1 MSSIEKRTRDGQTTW
16 LARWRD
22 PGGRQHKRSFPKK
35 SDAQRFVTTL
45 GADQLRG
52 QYIDPTD
59 RTTFRAYAEAWRAA
73 QAHRPTTQA
82 HVETHLRRHA
92 YPVFGA
98 RRLATILPSEV
109 QAWTAGLTAAGLA
122 PSTVQVIHGIVA
134 SVFKAA
140 VRDRKLA
147 SSPCET
153 TRLPRKVKTRI
164 VPLGTSVVTA
174 LVDAMPERLAALVIL
189 AAGTGLRQGEAFGL
203 TVDRIDF
210 LRRTLTV
217 DRQLVLLPRQAPYLA
232 PVKTEA
238 SNRTVPL
245 PRVVVDA
252 LADHL
257 RRYPAGPNGWVF
269 TDDTGA
275 PLRRT
280 AFSREVWRP
289 AVTAAGAPAGTGF
302 HDLRHYYASLL
313 IAHGESIKVVQARL
327 GHATAAETLDTYAHL
342 WPDSEDQTRA
352 AIDSVLGASRAPSVP
367 RKAVTRP

>member
-1 MSSIEKRTRDGQTTW
+1 MAGAVARPRRTAAQAQLSEIERR
-16 LARWRD
+16 A
-22 PGGRQHKRSFPKK
+22 
-35 SDAQRFVTTL
+35 AVVTTL

-153 TRLPRKVKTRI
+153 TRLPRKVKARV

-257 RRYPAGPNGWVF
+257 RRYPAGPNGWAF

-280 AFSREVWRP
+280 AFSREVWHP
-289 AVTAAGAPAGTGF
+289 AVEAAGASAGTGLLSRPGARFRCF
-302 HDLRHYYASLL
+302 HRPVSPGRSPNPPCRSLGNGLSTAS
-313 IAHGESIKVVQARL
+313 AVKRGSWAAMGL
-327 GHATAAETLDTYAHL
+327 GSCC
-342 WPDSEDQTRA
+342 P
-352 AIDSVLGASRAPSVP
+352 GSR
-367 RKAVTRP
+367 TG